1 MARRRLNDHGTV
13 YRRAD
18 GRWEAAY
25 FVDENGVRRRH
36 HLYART
42 RAEAERRLREALGAR
57 DQGVIAPA
65 TETVGSYMRGWL
77 EGMRPTL
84 RPRTWERYEGVVR
97 VHLLPSLGGVSLGK
111 LGPHHLQRLY
121 RALLGRGLRP
131 ATVRYVHAVIHR
143 ALEQAVRWRVLPLNP
158 ASLVSPPR
166 LDRREM
172 AALSPE
178 EARQFLKAA
187 EGERLEALF
196 VLAVTAGLR
205 LGEGLG
211 LRWDAIDLDA
221 GVLSVVGTLQRIER
235 ELVLAEPK
243 TARSRR
249 RVELTATA
257 VEALRRRRTA
267 QLQERLAAGPLW
279 EERGLVVTDPL
290 GRPLQ
295 PYVAQHSFAVLLRR
309 AELRPVRFHDL
320 RHTAAT
326 LLLSRGIHPK
336 IVSEMLGHA
345 TIAITLDLYSHVT
358 PSMQREA
365 VRELDALLRGG
376 SPA

>member
-1 MARRRLNDHGTV
+1 
-13 YRRAD
+13 
-18 GRWEAAY
+18 
-25 FVDENGVRRRH
+25 
-36 HLYART
+36 
-42 RAEAERRLREALGAR
+42 
-57 DQGVIAPA
+57 
-65 TETVGSYMRGWL
+65 MRGWL
-77 EGMRPTL
+77 EGIRPTL

-121 RALLGRGLRP
+121 RALLGQGLRP
-131 ATVRYVHAVIHR
+131 ATVRYVHAVVHR
-143 ALEQAVRWRVLPLNP
+143 TMEQAVRWRLLPLNP

-166 LDRREM
+166 LDRRED
-172 AALSPE
+172 AVD
-178 EARQFLKAA
+178 
-187 EGERLEALF
+187 LE
-196 VLAVTAGLR
+196 
-205 LGEGLG
+205 
-211 LRWDAIDLDA
+211 A
-221 GVLSVVGTLQRIER
+221 GVLSVVGTLQRLGR

-249 RVELTATA
+249 RVELTTTA
-257 VEALRRRRTA
+257 VEALRRRRTV

-279 EERGLVVTDPL
+279 EERGLVITDAI

-295 PYVAQHSFAVLLRR
+295 PYVARHAFTVLLRR

-365 VRELDALLRGG
+365 VRELDALLRGSG
-376 SPA
+376 PGIIRHRAGPCDNIRVIGRTEGGAAAPGVERW